1 MNYYPVDPNRL
12 IQMIKQGQN
21 PQQLMLSVLE
31 GQAGSSPLGAN
42 LLKLAKNGQTAEIE
56 KIVRNLYAQQG
67 RDFDT
72 EFKAFKNM
80 FGFEYQK

>member
-1 MNYYPVDPNRL
+1 MAYPVDPNRL

-21 PQQLMLSVLE
+21 PQQLMLSILE
-31 GQAGSSPLGAN
+31 GQAGTPLTNN

-56 KIVRNLYAQQG
+56 KIVRNLYTQQG
-67 RDFDT
+67 RDFDS

-80 FGFEYQK
+80 FGFE

>member
-1 MNYYPVDPNRL
+1 MNYPVDPNRL

-21 PQQLMLSVLE
+21 PQQLMLSVLQ
-31 GQAGSSPLGAN
+31 GQAGSPLTDN
-42 LLKLAKNGQTAEIE
+42 LLRLAQNGQTAEIE

-67 RDFDT
+67 RDFDS

-80 FGFEYQK
+80 FGLE